1 MIDLD
6 IPEDLEFEVKNGR
19 IRFAV
24 EGLSTGWMNTDDSF
38 VKRIDTDSLNPIFL
52 RDHLK
57 KEIRIKNTLDEGVR
71 LLNSEKYPNAVKDF
85 DEVLFYDPEYG
96 EALLYKSYA
105 LRGQKHFVKALRHYR
120 RAVKCDDCLKD
131 AEYYRS
137 LLKEANNERDNFP
150 KIKLNIYAGDE
161 YFAAGEFQKAAES
174 YGHALAN
181 PSKFKER
188 ILSRLLNKKA
198 TALLELE
205 DFENS
210 LKCFEKSFEVDGN
223 DYSSFGR
230 GLCEFNL
237 GLDVNDEFKGYL
249 DISKGQML
257 RQVMI
262 LNEVGE
268 YEGSL
273 KINDVLFEN
282 HYRVD
287 EFYLKLI
294 AARRFSLDRLGED
307 LSEIDEIISEVSS

>member
-19 IRFAV
+19 IRFAI

-131 AEYYRS
+131 AEYYRD
-137 LLKEANNERDNFP
+137 LLREANNERDNFP

-161 YFAAGEFQKAAES
+161 YFSVGEFQKAAES
-174 YGHALAN
+174 YERALAN

-249 DISKGQML
+249 NISKGQML

-273 KINDVLFEN
+273 KINDVVFEN
-282 HYRVD
+282 HYKVD

-307 LSEIDEIISEVSS
+307 LSKIDGIISEVSP